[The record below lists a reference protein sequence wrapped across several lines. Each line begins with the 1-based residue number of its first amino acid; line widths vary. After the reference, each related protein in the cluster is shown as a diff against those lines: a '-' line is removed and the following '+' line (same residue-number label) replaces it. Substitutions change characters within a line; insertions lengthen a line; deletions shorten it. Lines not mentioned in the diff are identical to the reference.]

1 MRQEDRVRGKRG
13 PLLRRPA
20 LTSSPLPPSLVPRPA
35 LVVFDLDD
43 TLLDHRAAERA
54 ALADVHR
61 MHAEHLGHHDVV
73 HVQETYHAHNV
84 PLWRDF
90 GAGRITATDLK
101 RLRSERLLSALGAGG
116 LDPET
121 FSRDYLARYAEH
133 WRWADGALDAYRAV
147 AERFPV
153 GILTNGFSAQQRA
166 KFARLP
172 EAEALAAFAVISD
185 EVGVRKPDP
194 RLFDHVLGL
203 ARDVLGR
210 PALAPRDVLYVGDS
224 FHSDV
229 EGGVGAGWRVAWLRG
244 DEARAPEGCTV
255 VTGWDDLLALLA
267 VA

>member
-1 MRQEDRVRGKRG
+1 M
-13 PLLRRPA
+13 
-20 LTSSPLPPSLVPRPA
+20 PA

-43 TLLDHRAAERA
+43 TLLDHRGAERA

-61 MHAEHLGHHDVV
+61 MHAAHLGHHGVG
-73 HVQETYHAHNV
+73 HVQDTYHAHNV

-90 GAGRITATDLK
+90 GAGRITAADLK
-101 RLRSERLLSALGAGG
+101 RLRSERVLHALEAHD

-147 AERFPV
+147 ATRFPV
-153 GILTNGFSAQQRA
+153 GVLTNGFSEQQRA

-172 EAEALAAFAVISD
+172 EVEALAAFAVISD

-194 RLFDHVLGL
+194 RLFEHVLGL
-203 ARDVLGR
+203 ARGVLDR
-210 PALAPRDVLYVGDS
+210 PALAPADVLYVGDS

-244 DEARAPEGCTV
+244 DDARAPEGAAV
-255 VTGWDDLLALLA
+255 VEDWRALLDLLEIA
-267 VA
+267 

>member
-1 MRQEDRVRGKRG
+1 M
-13 PLLRRPA
+13 
-20 LTSSPLPPSLVPRPA
+20 PLPL

-54 ALADVHR
+54 ALADVHA
-61 MHAEHLGHHDVV
+61 MHAGHIGRHDVV
-73 HVQETYHAHNV
+73 HVQDTYHAHNV

-90 GAGRITATDLK
+90 GAGRITAEDLK
-101 RLRSERLLSALGAGG
+101 RLRSERVLAALEARD

-121 FSRDYLARYAEH
+121 FSRDYLDRYAEH
-133 WRWADGALDAYRAV
+133 WRWADGALGAYRAV
-147 AERFPV
+147 AGRFPV
-153 GILTNGFSAQQRA
+153 GVLTNGFSAQQRA

-172 EAEALAAFAVISD
+172 EVEAIAAFAVISD

-210 PALAPRDVLYVGDS
+210 PALAPADVLYVGDS

-244 DEARAPEGCTV
+244 DPARAPAGCTV
-255 VTGWDDLLALLA
+255 VPDWPALLDLLE

>member
-1 MRQEDRVRGKRG
+1 MA
-13 PLLRRPA
+13 PL
-20 LTSSPLPPSLVPRPA
+20 

-54 ALADVHR
+54 ALADLHGAHTSLGR
-61 MHAEHLGHHDVV
+61 HALA
-73 HVQETYHAHNV
+73 HVQDTYHAHNV

-90 GAGRITATDLK
+90 GAGRITAADLK
-101 RLRSERLLSALGAGG
+101 RLRSERVLHALEAHD
-116 LDPET
+116 LDPEA

-147 AERFPV
+147 AARYPV
-153 GILTNGFSAQQRA
+153 GVLTNGFSEQQRA

-172 EAEALAAFAVISD
+172 EVEALAAFAVISD
-185 EVGVRKPDP
+185 EVGVRKPDR

-203 ARDVLGR
+203 ARDVLDR
-210 PALAPRDVLYVGDS
+210 PALAAGDVLYVGDS

-244 DEARAPEGCTV
+244 DEARAPEGSTV
-255 VTGWDDLLALLA
+255 VADWPALLDLLEIA
-267 VA
+267 

>member
-1 MRQEDRVRGKRG
+1 M
-13 PLLRRPA
+13 
-20 LTSSPLPPSLVPRPA
+20 PLPL

-54 ALADVHR
+54 ALADLHGAHGSLGR
-61 MHAEHLGHHDVV
+61 HALA
-73 HVQETYHAHNV
+73 HVQDTYHAHNV

-90 GAGRITATDLK
+90 GAGRITAADLK
-101 RLRSERLLSALGAGG
+101 RLRSERVLHALEARD
-116 LDPET
+116 LDPEA

-147 AERFPV
+147 AARYPV
-153 GILTNGFSAQQRA
+153 GVLTNGFSAQQRA

-172 EAEALAAFAVISD
+172 EVEALAAFAVISD
-185 EVGVRKPDP
+185 EVGVRKPDR

-203 ARDVLGR
+203 ARDVLDR
-210 PALAPRDVLYVGDS
+210 PALAPGDVLYVGDS

-229 EGGVGAGWRVAWLRG
+229 EGGVGAGWRVAWLKG
-244 DEARAPEGCTV
+244 DADRAPEGCTV
-255 VTGWDDLLALLA
+255 VADWPALLDLLE